1 MAYGIRER
9 KAVTEEKPVFSVH
22 LFIYLQVV
30 SGNEDSFFKV
40 KTLIACNTKHIHST

>member
-22 LFIYLQVV
+22 LLIHLQLF

-40 KTLIACNTKHIHST
+40 ENFVCNTKHIDST